1 PPRAP
6 SGPFPHDGPSPS
18 RQQIFE
24 TLCSACHPIEDVT
37 SARKT
42 RTQWRETVDNMIASG
57 ATVTDADF
65 TTALA
70 YMIAQYGRVNVN
82 KAPAD
87 EIAEVLALP
96 LKDAEAIVKYRA
108 DKGTFAEFESLAKVP
123 GVDAEKLK
131 KKDAVSFLDS
141 GIVIF

>member
-1 PPRAP
+1 
-6 SGPFPHDGPSPS
+6 
-18 RQQIFE
+18 
-24 TLCSACHPIEDVT
+24 
-37 SARKT
+37 
-42 RTQWRETVDNMIASG
+42 MIANG
-57 ATVTDADF
+57 ATGTDADF

-141 GIVIF
+141 GIVIFS